1 MYKLIRNRFQRW
13 NMIRTGRVAA
23 ALSLA
28 SRSCRFWLFRWVEL
42 VRVYSIVNLA
52 QPEKDIDSH
61 F

>member
-13 NMIRTGRVAA
+13 YMIRTGQIAA

-28 SRSCRFWLFRWVEL
+28 SRSYSFWLFRWVEL
-42 VRVYSIVNLA
+42 VRVCSIVNLT
-52 QPEKDIDSH
+52 QPQEDIDSH